1 MQNRPMNTRDK
12 ERERGK
18 TVTTEG
24 WHKGVFGGEGTV
36 LFVLTVQTDCT
47 VGITGTYRGQK
58 SL

>member
-1 MQNRPMNTRDK
+1 MNTMDK

-18 TVTTEG
+18 SVTTEG

-47 VGITGTYRGQK
+47 DGITGTYRGQK